1 VVPDGVVS
9 SPQDFHAL
17 LVAEQV
23 TVLSQTP
30 SAFYALQGVDAAQP
44 EVASQLKLEAVV
56 LGGEALEPARVGAW
70 LDNHAGLPRLINMY
84 GTTETTVHAS
94 F

>member
-1 VVPDGVVS
+1 
-9 SPQDFHAL
+9 
-17 LVAEQV
+17 
-23 TVLSQTP
+23 
-30 SAFYALQGVDAAQP
+30 GVDAAQP

-56 LGGEALEPARVGAW
+56 FGGEALEPARVGAW

-94 F
+94 FREVTLGDIDSSVSPIGVPLGHLGLFVL